1 MRRILYG
8 VVLATFGVVVL
19 GGSFFSF
26 MRMTNG
32 DMGGCAFSG
41 GICTMSPL
49 QHAEHLQDSLTTAIF
64 SPALVFVAILLIAA
78 SKGFLARVLAL
89 FRSAQASA
97 QDTFR
102 WKSSSVPIR
111 LYAPLQGAFARGIL
125 NTKAY

>member
-8 VVLATFGVVVL
+8 VVLAMFGVVVL
-19 GGSFFSF
+19 GGTFFSF
-26 MRMTNG
+26 MRMANG

-64 SPALVFVAILLIAA
+64 FPVLVFIAILLIAA
-78 SKGFLARVLAL
+78 SKGFLPRALAL
-89 FRSAQASA
+89 FLSEQASVL
-97 QDTFR
+97 DISR
-102 WKSSSVPIR
+102 WKSLSLPIR
-111 LYAPLQGAFARGIL
+111 LHAPLQEAFARGLL